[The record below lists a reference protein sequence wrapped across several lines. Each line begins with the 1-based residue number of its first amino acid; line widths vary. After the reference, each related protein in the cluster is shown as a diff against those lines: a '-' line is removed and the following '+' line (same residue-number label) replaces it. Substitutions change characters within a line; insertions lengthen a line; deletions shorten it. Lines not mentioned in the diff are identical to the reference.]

1 MKIGALVIFL
11 LVPVIIFSQ
20 DLKAN
25 KKIKS
30 DTDFE
35 HMHSGMK
42 APVTLDNL
50 SRTVLLT
57 NAKNDSIFS
66 AEYED
71 RNNDLLYRFK
81 IISGLFDE
89 ERLSGFYFK
98 NIRDRRNAPR
108 QAVNK
113 LVEIKEGVFKLNG
126 ISTYFSHLGKLTN
139 VRIYE
144 AGFWIFTSEM
154 TQKGSDT
161 SALDKR
167 HEEVIKKLLPSKL
180 VEKNPLSK
188 FTDNF
193 VAKAA
198 FRDSLMLRSTLSSS
212 FNKLKWTHDNIDKYE
227 RAAGLPGL
235 YLEYQMA
242 GLIGFIDYKTEK
254 NPKPSKGTYETT
266 NLIEFLTKLRNI
278 GFMDEYLMES
288 YYYLLIPPKGHKFD
302 FEDYE
307 KWKSENPIEYDVNQ
321 KYYVLVNTREKADL
335 SKEE

>member
-1 MKIGALVIFL
+1 MKIGALVILL

-20 DLKAN
+20 DLKTN

-30 DTDFE
+30 DTNFE
-35 HMHSGMK
+35 HMHSGMI
-42 APVTLDNL
+42 APVTLDDL
-50 SRTVLLT
+50 SRTALLT
-57 NAKNDSIFS
+57 NAKNDSVFS
-66 AEYED
+66 VVYENKD
-71 RNNDLLYRFK
+71 NDLLFK
-81 IISGLFDE
+81 FKMINGLLDE
-89 ERLSGFYFK
+89 ERLSNFYFK
-98 NIRDRRNAPR
+98 NIRDRRYAPR
-108 QAVNK
+108 EVTNK
-113 LVEIKEGVFKLNG
+113 LVEIKEGLFRLNG

-167 HEEVIKKLLPSKL
+167 HEEVIKKLFLSKL

-188 FTDNF
+188 FTDSF

-242 GLIGFIDYKTEK
+242 GLNGFIDYKTEK
-254 NPKPSKGTYETT
+254 NQNPSKGVYETT
-266 NLIEFLTKLRNI
+266 NLIEFLTKLRST
-278 GFMDEYLMES
+278 GFMDEFLMES
-288 YYYLLIPPKGHKFD
+288 YYYLLIPPKDHKFD
-302 FEDYE
+302 FEGYQ

-321 KYYVLVNTREKADL
+321 KYYVLVNTQKKADL